1 MSGAPERARPVISVT
16 WADHL
21 AGCPT
26 CLAASQRRE
35 RRRPC
40 LTLDGLRNAS
50 QGRVWRALGLLL
62 GHMEERT
69 RREQAIALRHR
80 RNLRAEGARR
90 QERHANGRFL
100 GAQQRLW

>member
-1 MSGAPERARPVISVT
+1 MSAHDPVISVT

-26 CLAASQRRE
+26 CLAAAARGE
-35 RRRPC
+35 RRRAYP
-40 LTLDGLRNAS
+40 TLDGLRNAS

-69 RREQAIALRHR
+69 RRERAIARRHR
-80 RNLRAEGARR
+80 HNLRAEGARR
-90 QERHANGRFL
+90 QVRQANGRFL